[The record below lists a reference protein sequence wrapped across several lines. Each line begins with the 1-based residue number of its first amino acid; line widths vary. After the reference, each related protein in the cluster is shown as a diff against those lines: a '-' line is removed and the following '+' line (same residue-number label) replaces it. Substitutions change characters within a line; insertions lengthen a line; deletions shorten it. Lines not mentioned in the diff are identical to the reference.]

1 MLFKHHLTRYIS
13 KQFWCSLYG
22 TKNWIL
28 QFSFETQSS
37 FCLFVCLFVCLF
49 TRLLDSFAIA
59 ILKIKI
65 NPLSAN
71 FTKWSNTLK
80 QFVGKLPT
88 NCLSV
93 FDHFVGLAFKGLKV
107 LDSTNERFVHNID
120 GAKNNLE
127 WRNKTTGKWKGFRCE
142 FKIQSPESLFR
153 EALGLQ
159 IRAFPV
165 NFEKFSRTSFL
176 QNIYVFDGNISHTS
190 QVHNMPGSS

>member
-1 MLFKHHLTRYIS
+1 MTCFVFLLPP
-13 KQFWCSLYG
+13 FWDSL
-22 TKNWIL
+22 
-28 QFSFETQSS
+28 
-37 FCLFVCLFVCLF
+37 FCLITDELFFRTPWSCCLCFLFNRRLFACL
-49 TRLLDSFAIA
+49 
-59 ILKIKI
+59 ILF
-65 NPLSAN
+65 NPLSAK

-80 QFVGKLPT
+80 QFVPKLPT

-120 GAKNNLE
+120 GTKNNLE

-142 FKIQSPESLFR
+142 FKIQSPESVFR